1 MVWSLVIP
9 IYHGLMPV
17 APGQRRAAER
27 PASSHPVS
35 PIRGR
40 QGVWLQAA
48 GEAKMTQSQSQSQLL
63 ARRRL
68 LTGALLLAVA
78 FPAMGASRARAAN
91 AFDGTWAGVDANG
104 ETVQAIFADG
114 QILGFYWRGDYTEP
128 TGAKLG
134 AGGSSLTFSF
144 SGGRA
149 TIARD
154 GARMTV
160 VIHDKRGESRID
172 LKKD

>member
-1 MVWSLVIP
+1 
-9 IYHGLMPV
+9 
-17 APGQRRAAER
+17 
-27 PASSHPVS
+27 
-35 PIRGR
+35 
-40 QGVWLQAA
+40 
-48 GEAKMTQSQSQSQLL
+48 MTQSQSQSQLL

-114 QILGFYWRGDYTEP
+114 QILGFYWRGDYVEP

-134 AGGSSLTFSF
+134 AGGASLTFSF
-144 SGGRA
+144 SGGQA
-149 TIARD
+149 TIARK
-154 GARMTV
+154 GAGMTA